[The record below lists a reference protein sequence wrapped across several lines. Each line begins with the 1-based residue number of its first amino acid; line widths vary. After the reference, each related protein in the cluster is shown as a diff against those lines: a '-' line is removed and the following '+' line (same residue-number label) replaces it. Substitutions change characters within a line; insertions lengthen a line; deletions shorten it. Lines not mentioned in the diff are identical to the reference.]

1 MAEILAGVPITNELA
16 LIAERIRS
24 NVRHT
29 TESIIAIGNDL
40 IAARAMLARGEFL
53 PWIDNEFSWS
63 RATAYNFIAAA
74 ELANKFPTVRK
85 LQAKTVY
92 LLAAKST
99 PAPIVAEA
107 ISTLDSGNP
116 INHTD
121 VALKVRA
128 ERWKQQRERAIAN
141 KSKRAIRAAASEAK
155 AEKEFA
161 AWKAKKDFALAEI
174 IALLSG
180 KGIDAG
186 AILAIEDRAHAH
198 GLTREA
204 LEKMA
209 AEA

>member
-1 MAEILAGVPITNELA
+1 
-16 LIAERIRS
+16 
-24 NVRHT
+24 
-29 TESIIAIGNDL
+29 
-40 IAARAMLARGEFL
+40 
-53 PWIDNEFSWS
+53 
-63 RATAYNFIAAA
+63 
-74 ELANKFPTVRK
+74 
-85 LQAKTVY
+85 
-92 LLAAKST
+92 
-99 PAPIVAEA
+99 
-107 ISTLDSGNP
+107 LDSGNP